1 MRLVLII
8 LLVIVATL
16 VGAGWLNFLLNSN
29 VETHHIDPA
38 AIRNK

>member
-1 MRLVLII
+1 MRIVII
-8 LLVIVATL
+8 VFLVIVATL

-29 VETHHIDPA
+29 IEAHHIDPA